1 MIKKGSFL
9 FFLTVCFFGQA
20 QMNNLLH
27 LNAHSKDNWFFN
39 NKKHQIGDISEV
51 IEGDAIIPEP
61 LKSFL
66 PVQPFHTSTKT
77 LKIVHYKQKQGNYD
91 SVTLDKS
98 FEPKT
103 LPMKY
108 FFTSNY
114 KRPQINY
121 LFFTRGKNHTLG
133 ITPALNFSM
142 GKDFRDTTNNTLFR
156 NTRGFM
162 VEGTLLDNVS
172 FSTSFY
178 ENQARF
184 SSYEN
189 DYISSHGEFY
199 PTSNGNYIMQNAV
212 VPGGARTKPFKT
224 NGYDFAFAQGY
235 ISYRPNKYLTLTTG
249 NNPQFVGLGYRS
261 LLLSDNSYG
270 APYIRADVSINSKW
284 AFNYYRA
291 RYMNLVRQTD
301 YSTVEAYYTP
311 KAFTSSYIS
320 YKPFPE
326 FELSL
331 FEGSIWL
338 KDQTKNGRTHALS
351 YTPIPFLANLASDTM
366 VYSINGLNMNYQVSL
381 KKMTMILYGQMAVG
395 NLYFNQHAF
404 QLGIRQFYGEIKKF
418 SIKTQLE
425 YNFVSK
431 EMYQSKNRSL
441 SYSHYNL
448 PIAHVNIN
456 AFNEFI
462 LRTNF
467 ECKSIYF
474 DYKGIVYL
482 LKDKQDGALLQIDLN
497 NPSYN
502 GSVHH
507 NWFEL
512 GYLINRQSQMKV
524 FSRFGIRTQNGDIN
538 RENMIFSFGLKTGFI
553 NQYNDY

>member
-1 MIKKGSFL
+1 MIKKGSLL
-9 FFLTVCFFGQA
+9 FFLSVCFFGQA

-27 LNAHSKDNWFFN
+27 LNTHSKDVWLLN
-39 NKKHQIGDISEV
+39 NKKHKVGDISEF
-51 IEGDAIIPEP
+51 IEGYSITPGPI
-61 LKSFL
+61 KSFL
-66 PVQPFHTSTKT
+66 PVQPFHSNTKT
-77 LKIVHYKQKQGNYD
+77 SKVVNHKSKQGNYD
-91 SVTLDKS
+91 SVTIEKS
-98 FEPKT
+98 YEPKT
-103 LPMKY
+103 LPIKH
-108 FFTSNY
+108 FFTSND
-114 KRPQINY
+114 KQPQINY
-121 LFFTRGKNHTLG
+121 LFFTRGKNYTLG
-133 ITPALNFSM
+133 ITPAFNFSM
-142 GKDFRDTTNNTLFR
+142 GKDFKDTTNNTLYK

-184 SSYEN
+184 SAYEN

-199 PTSNGNYIMQNAV
+199 PTSNGNYVMQNAV

-224 NGYDFAFAQGY
+224 NAYDFAFAQGY
-235 ISYRPNKYLTLTTG
+235 ISYRPNKYLTLTSG

-270 APYIRADVSINSKW
+270 APYIRADISVNSKW

-291 RYMNLVRQTD
+291 RYMNLVRQTAH
-301 YSTVEAYYTP
+301 STVEAYYTP

-320 YKPFPE
+320 YKPFAD

-351 YTPIPFLANLASDTM
+351 YNPIPFLAALASDTM
-366 VYSINGLNMNYQVSL
+366 VYSVNGLNLNYQVPL
-381 KKMTMILYGQMAVG
+381 KKMTIILYGQLAIG
-395 NLYFNQHAF
+395 NLDLNQHAF
-404 QLGIRQFYGEIKKF
+404 QVGIRQIYGDIKRF

-431 EMYQSKNRSL
+431 EMYQSKNRGL

-448 PIAHVNIN
+448 PIAHVNTN

-462 LRTNF
+462 IRTNV
-467 ECKSIYF
+467 EYKSLYF
-474 DYKGIVYL
+474 DYKGIVFL

-502 GSVHH
+502 GSILH

-524 FSRFGIRTQNGDIN
+524 FSRFGIRSQIGDIN

>member
-51 IEGDAIIPEP
+51 IEGDATIPEP

-482 LKDKQDGALLQIDLN
+482 LKDKQDGALLQIDSN

>member
-1 MIKKGSFL
+1 MIKKVSLL
-9 FFLTVCFFGQA
+9 FFLVACFFGQA

-27 LNAHSKDNWFFN
+27 LNAHSKDAWLLG
-39 NKKHQIGDISEV
+39 HTPELVGDV
-51 IEGDAIIPEP
+51 WDGIESYITLSGP

-66 PVQPFHTSTKT
+66 PVQPFIYNTKT
-77 LKIVHYKQKQGNYD
+77 LKVVYPGD
-91 SVTLDKS
+91 SMTLEMTLKKS
-98 FEPKT
+98 FDPKT
-103 LPMKY
+103 LPIKQ
-108 FFTSNY
+108 FFTSND
-114 KRPQINY
+114 RQNQINY
-121 LFFTRGKNHTLG
+121 LFFTRGKNYTLG
-133 ITPALNFSM
+133 ITPVLNFSM
-142 GKDFRDTTNNTLFR
+142 GKDLKDTTSEFLFR

-162 VEGTLLDNVS
+162 IEGTLLDKVS
-172 FSTSFY
+172 FSTSFH

-189 DYISSHGEFY
+189 HYISSHGEFY
-199 PTSNGNYIMQNAV
+199 PTSNGGYQMQNAV

-235 ISYRPNKYLTLTTG
+235 ISYRPNKHLTLTAG
-249 NNPQFVGLGYRS
+249 NNAQFVGLGYRS

-270 APYIRADVSINSKW
+270 APYIRADVTVNSKW

-291 RYMNLVRQTD
+291 RYMNLVRQSN

-311 KAFTSSYIS
+311 KVFTSSYIS
-320 YKPFPE
+320 YKPFAE
-326 FELSL
+326 FEVSL

-338 KDQTKNGRTHALS
+338 KDQTKNGRTHGLS
-351 YTPIPFLANLASDTM
+351 YNPVPFLATLASDTM
-366 VYSINGLNMNYQVSL
+366 VYSINGLNLNYQIPL
-381 KKMTMILYGQMAVG
+381 KKGAVILYGQLAIG
-395 NLYFNQHAF
+395 NLDFNQQAF
-404 QLGIRQFYGEIKKF
+404 QVGIRQLYGDIKKF

-425 YNFVSK
+425 YNYVSK
-431 EMYQSKNRSL
+431 DMYQSKNRSL

-448 PIAHVNIN
+448 PIAHVNAN

-462 LRTNF
+462 LRANV
-467 ECKSIYF
+467 EYKSFYF

-482 LKDKQDGALLQIDLN
+482 LKDKKDGALLQIDLN

-502 GSVHH
+502 GTILH

-524 FSRFGIRTQNGDIN
+524 FSRFGIRTQSGDIN

>member
-1 MIKKGSFL
+1 
-9 FFLTVCFFGQA
+9 
-20 QMNNLLH
+20 
-27 LNAHSKDNWFFN
+27 
-39 NKKHQIGDISEV
+39 
-51 IEGDAIIPEP
+51 
-61 LKSFL
+61 
-66 PVQPFHTSTKT
+66 
-77 LKIVHYKQKQGNYD
+77 
-91 SVTLDKS
+91 
-98 FEPKT
+98 
-103 LPMKY
+103 MKY
-108 FFTSNY
+108 FFTSND

-121 LFFTRGKNHTLG
+121 LFFTRGKNYTLG

-184 SSYEN
+184 SAYEN
-189 DYISSHGEFY
+189 NYISSHGEFY
-199 PTSNGNYIMQNAV
+199 PTSNGNYVMQNAV

-235 ISYRPNKYLTLTTG
+235 ISYRPNKHLTLTTG
-249 NNPQFVGLGYRS
+249 NNPQFVGLGHRS

-270 APYIRADVSINSKW
+270 APYIRADITLNSKW

-291 RYMNLVRQTD
+291 RYMNLVRQKAH
-301 YSTVEAYYTP
+301 STVEAYYTP

-320 YKPFPE
+320 YQPFPE
-326 FELSL
+326 FEVSL

-351 YTPIPFLANLASDTM
+351 YNPIPFLAALASDTM
-366 VYSINGLNMNYQVSL
+366 VYSINGLNLNYQVPL
-381 KKMTMILYGQMAVG
+381 KKITMILYGQIAIG
-395 NLYFNQHAF
+395 NLDFNQHAF
-404 QLGIRQFYGEIKKF
+404 QVGIRHFYGDVKKF
-418 SIKTQLE
+418 SIKTQVE

-431 EMYQSKNRSL
+431 EMYQSKNKGL
-441 SYSHYNL
+441 SNSHYNL
-448 PIAHVNIN
+448 PIAHVNAN

-524 FSRFGIRTQNGDIN
+524 FSRFGIRTQSGDIN

>member
-1 MIKKGSFL
+1 M
-9 FFLTVCFFGQA
+9 FFITVCFFGQT

-27 LNAHSKDNWFFN
+27 LNVHAKDNWFLGH
-39 NKKHQIGDISEV
+39 KPELV
-51 IEGDAIIPEP
+51 GDAWDGLESYITLPGQ

-66 PVQPFHTSTKT
+66 PVQPFVFNTKT
-77 LKIVHYKQKQGNYD
+77 LKV
-91 SVTLDKS
+91 VTLGDTIALEMTLKKS
-98 FEPKT
+98 FKPKT
-103 LPMKY
+103 LPLKQ
-108 FFTSNY
+108 FFTSNDI
-114 KRPQINY
+114 PNQINY
-121 LFFTRGKNHTLG
+121 LFFTRGKNYTLG

-142 GKDFRDTTNNTLFR
+142 GKDFKDTTNNTLFR

-162 VEGTLLDNVS
+162 IEGTLLDNVS

-184 SSYEN
+184 SAYEN

-199 PTSNGNYIMQNAV
+199 PTSNGNYVMQNAV

-235 ISYRPNKYLTLTTG
+235 ISYRPNKHLTLTTG

-270 APYIRADVSINSKW
+270 APYIRADITVNSKW

-291 RYMNLVRQTD
+291 RYMNLVRQTAH
-301 YSTVEAYYTP
+301 SSVEAYYTP

-326 FELSL
+326 FEVSL

-351 YTPIPFLANLASDTM
+351 YNPIPFLAALASDTM
-366 VYSINGLNMNYQVSL
+366 VYSVNGLNLNYQVPL
-381 KKMTMILYGQMAVG
+381 KKMTMILYGQLAIG
-395 NLYFNQHAF
+395 NLDFNQQAF
-404 QLGIRQFYGEIKKF
+404 QVGIRQFYGDVKKF
-418 SIKTQLE
+418 SIKTQVE

-431 EMYQSKNRSL
+431 EMYQSKNKGL

-448 PIAHVNIN
+448 PIAHVNAN

-467 ECKSIYF
+467 EYKSIYF

-497 NPSYN
+497 SPSYN
-502 GSVHH
+502 GTILH
-507 NWFEL
+507 NWVEL

-524 FSRFGIRTQNGDIN
+524 FSRFGIRTQSGDIN